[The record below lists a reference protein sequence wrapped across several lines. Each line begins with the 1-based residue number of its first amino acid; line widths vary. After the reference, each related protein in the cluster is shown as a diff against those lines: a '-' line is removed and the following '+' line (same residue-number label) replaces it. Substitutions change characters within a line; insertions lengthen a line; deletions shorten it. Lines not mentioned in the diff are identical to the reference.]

1 METLKFGMTLLMTLG
16 FATLFAQTAPAPQQ
30 QMPTFYHQIFLE
42 EPIDTVT
49 DIYYHEDSTAVKYQ
63 LSPDKKAIYLLDYDG
78 ERTIRIEYVKAG
90 SPADMVK
97 PHCHVH
103 SLEHL

>member
-1 METLKFGMTLLMTLG
+1 MDTLKFGITLLMAFG
-16 FATLFAQTAPAPQQ
+16 FATMYGQTAPTPPQHAPA
-30 QMPTFYHQIFLE
+30 FYHQIFLK

-49 DIYYHEDSTAVKYQ
+49 NIYYHQDSTAVKYQ